1 MGAVRVASWGMLTN
15 EEHDVVD
22 VFEQA
27 QVLPAL
33 QGAPRSIA
41 YGLGRSYGDVCL
53 NPGGRLLRMQGL
65 GQFIAFDEA
74 AGLLTCAA
82 GVTLADISST
92 FIPRGWRLGVVPG
105 TEQVTVGGA
114 IANDVH
120 GKSHHAHGAFSR
132 QVERFWLQRSDQGLL
147 EVTRDTHPELFAATV
162 GGIGLTGIIVAATL
176 RLIPVPGPWIDS
188 ETIAFEGVGE
198 FERLSD
204 ESTDWENTVS
214 WIDCVSGSEAR
225 GLFTRGNF
233 TAGGPAPKAGPHLAV
248 PVKFPISAVNGVTLR
263 AFNKVYFEAGKRKGG
278 RSIQHYKPFF
288 FPLDAIGDWN
298 RVYGPR
304 GFFQYQSVI
313 PPESA
318 TEATKE
324 MLEVIRTSGQGS
336 FLAVLKRFGSLP
348 SEGMLSFPRPG
359 TTLAIDFTN
368 LGERTH
374 ELMRRLDEVVIAA
387 GGRLYLAKDA
397 RMSRAM
403 FEVGYPRAAEFT
415 QWRDPALGSA
425 MSARL
430 FGK

>member
-1 MGAVRVASWGMLTN
+1 MKISSWGMLSNDDT
-15 EEHDVVD
+15 DVVD
-22 VFEQA
+22 IFEPA
-27 QVLPAL
+27 QVPAAMG
-33 QGAPRSIA
+33 GALRSIA

-53 NPGGRLLRMQGL
+53 NPSGRVIRMRGL
-65 GQFIAFDEA
+65 SQFHSFDPQT
-74 AGLLTCAA
+74 GLLTCAA

-120 GKSHHAHGAFSR
+120 GKSHHVHGAFSR

-147 EVTRDTHPELFAATV
+147 EVSRESHPELFAATI

-176 RLIPVPGPWIDS
+176 RLIPVPGPWIDA

-204 ESTDWENTVS
+204 ESRDWENSVS
-214 WIDCVSGSEAR
+214 WIDCLSGINAR

-233 TAGGPAPKAGPHLAV
+233 VASDRTGKYGPAVAV
-248 PVKFPISAVNGVTLR
+248 PVTLPISAVNGLSVR
-263 AFNKVYFEAGKRKGG
+263 AFNTLYFEAGKRKLG
-278 RSIQHYKPFF
+278 RAITHYKPFF
-288 FPLDAIGDWN
+288 FPLDAVGDWN

-313 PPESA
+313 P
-318 TEATKE
+318 TENADGATKE
-324 MLEVIRTSGQGS
+324 MLDVIRASGQGS
-336 FLAVLKRFGSLP
+336 FLSVLKRFGSLP

-368 LGERTH
+368 LGVKTR
-374 ELMRRLDEVVIAA
+374 ELMDRLDAIVLAA

-397 RMSRAM
+397 RMSREM
-403 FEVGYPRAAEFT
+403 FEAGYPRAQEFQ
-415 QWRDPALGSA
+415 QWRDPALASA
-425 MSARL
+425 MSLRL